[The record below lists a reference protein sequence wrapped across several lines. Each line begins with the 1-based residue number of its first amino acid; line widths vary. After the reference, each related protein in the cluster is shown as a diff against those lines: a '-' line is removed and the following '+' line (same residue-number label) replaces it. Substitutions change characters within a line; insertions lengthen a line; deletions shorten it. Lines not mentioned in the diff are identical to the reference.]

1 MRIRSYLGILLAAVL
16 VVAAGYLT
24 NHNREVLYQP
34 FRLNPQT
41 SVPLWAVLIAVFLLG
56 FLPTVTILTVQTL
69 RRDLK
74 LRKERR
80 ARRAVQGLEAA
91 YRRAVDLAAD
101 GQWAKALAELEPVV
115 AAEPEDYG
123 ALLAYGE
130 ALRHAGRAGEAV
142 AVHRRAAV
150 AYPQSLAV
158 LYELADDYAAAGD
171 AQVAREVRD
180 RALRD
185 FPGLGLA
192 VLRRR
197 RGRAL
202 GERDF
207 AEAAR
212 LHGAIEALLRDAG
225 DPEGLAAEAPLGL
238 GLAYERGVAL
248 LEAENVEEA
257 EREFRQVL
265 AQDASFVPAAIMLG
279 EALLVRDD
287 AAGALAEWRRGW
299 ESTGSPVFLQ
309 RIEDHFIE
317 RAEPER
323 AIETLRGVIAAARQ
337 GDVLPRFLLGRLYYR
352 LEMHDEA
359 LRVLEPLADHMAT
372 APTYHF
378 LLGRI
383 HERRGEMR
391 RSVESYHASCR
402 ELGVDAVDYACRFCG
417 AKSADWSDRCAACG
431 SWNSVELNFRAE
443 RATPVGDDRGAAVM
457 GSYDGP
463 EYT

>member
-24 NHNREVLYQP
+24 HHNREVLHQP

-41 SVPLWAVLIAVFLLG
+41 SVSLWTVLVTVFLLG

-80 ARRAVQGLEAA
+80 ARRATQGLEAA

-115 AAEPEDYG
+115 AAEPENHG

-130 ALRHAGRAGEAV
+130 ALRRAGRAGEAIET
-142 AVHRRAAV
+142 HRRAAV
-150 AYPQSLAV
+150 AHPQSVAALYQLA
-158 LYELADDYAAAGD
+158 EDYAAGGE
-171 AQVAREVRD
+171 AQVAREIRD

-192 VLRRR
+192 VRRRR

-202 GERDF
+202 AERDF
-207 AEAAR
+207 REAAR
-212 LHGAIEALLRDAG
+212 LHAEIETLLRDAG
-225 DPEGLAAEAPLGL
+225 DREALDAEAPLGL

-248 LEAENVEEA
+248 LEEERVDEA
-257 EREFRQVL
+257 GREFRQVL
-265 AQDASFVPAAIMLG
+265 AHDPGFVPAAIMLG

-287 AAGALAEWRRGW
+287 AAGALEEWRRGW

-309 RIEDHFIE
+309 RIEDHLIE

-323 AIETLRGVIAAARQ
+323 AIETLRGVIATARE
-337 GDVLPRFLLGRLYYR
+337 GDVLPRFLLGRLYCR
-352 LEMHDEA
+352 LEMHEEA
-359 LRVLEPLADHMAT
+359 LRVLEPLADRMA
-372 APTYHF
+372 ASPTYHF
-378 LLGRI
+378 LLARI

-402 ELGVDAVDYACRFCG
+402 ELGVESAEYACRFCG
-417 AKSADWSDRCAACG
+417 ARHAEWSDRCAACG
-431 SWNSVELNFRAE
+431 AWNGVELDFRAE
-443 RATPVGDDRGAAVM
+443 RAAPAEGDPGAAVM
-457 GSYDGP
+457 GSYDSP

>member
-1 MRIRSYLGILLAAVL
+1 
-16 VVAAGYLT
+16 
-24 NHNREVLYQP
+24 
-34 FRLNPQT
+34 
-41 SVPLWAVLIAVFLLG
+41 
-56 FLPTVTILTVQTL
+56 
-69 RRDLK
+69 
-74 LRKERR
+74 
-80 ARRAVQGLEAA
+80 
-91 YRRAVDLAAD
+91 VDLAAD

-115 AAEPEDYG
+115 AAEPENYG

-142 AVHRRAAV
+142 TVHRRAAV

-158 LYELADDYAAAGD
+158 LYQLADDYAAAGE

-202 GERDF
+202 GERNF

-212 LHGAIEALLRDAG
+212 LHGAIEALLREAG
-225 DPEGLAAEAPLGL
+225 DREGLAAEAPLGL

-248 LEAENVEEA
+248 LEEESIEEA

-265 AQDASFVPAAIMLG
+265 AQDPAFVPAAIMLG

-323 AIETLRGVIAAARQ
+323 AIETLRGVIAAARE

-352 LEMHDEA
+352 LEMHHEA
-359 LRVLEPLADHMAT
+359 LRVLEPLADHMAA

-431 SWNSVELNFRAE
+431 SWNAVELDFRAE
-443 RATPVGDDRGAAVM
+443 RAAPVAADRGAAVM

-463 EYT
+463 DYT